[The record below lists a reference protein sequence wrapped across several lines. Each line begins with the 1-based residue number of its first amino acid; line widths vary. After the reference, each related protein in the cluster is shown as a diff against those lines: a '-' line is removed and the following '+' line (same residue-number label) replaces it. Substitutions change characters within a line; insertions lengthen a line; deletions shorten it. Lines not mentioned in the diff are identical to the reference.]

1 MVSLKRQVTVGE
13 KVNEHFQ
20 SYREEDMTDA
30 HWLTTRI
37 ETRLSAIAQINIKQR
52 KCFFYFTNLSRG
64 KLCKCED
71 FKLKKF
77 SKF

>member
-20 SYREEDMTDA
+20 SYREEDMTNA

-37 ETRLSAIAQINIKQR
+37 ETRLSATVQINTKR
-52 KCFFYFTNLSRG
+52 K
-64 KLCKCED
+64 KCQP
-71 FKLKKF
+71 
-77 SKF
+77 SP

>member
-20 SYREEDMTDA
+20 SYREEDMTNA

-37 ETRLSAIAQINIKQR
+37 KTRLSATAQINIKHR
-52 KCFFYFTNLSRG
+52 KCFFHFTNLSRG
-64 KLCKCED
+64 EFCKFED
-71 FKLKKF
+71 VRLKKLL
-77 SKF
+77 S